1 MIKAIK
7 ITTTIYN
14 ILLIIAILAFIG
26 FGIGFIALSSNDKM
40 ITDIAKKIFEDQ
52 ALEDAKNAAKV
63 FLIIMGIIYIV
74 ASLLFVAGLIFNI
87 IIKRMANKNF
97 EGSRKGKII
106 AFGVLG
112 FVFGA
117 NVPGVLT
124 IIYGAIN
131 GGKSSNSEEVA
142 E

>member
-7 ITTTIYN
+7 ITAIIYN
-14 ILLIIAILAFIG
+14 IVLIFAILLFIG

-40 ITDIAKKIFEDQ
+40 ITDTAEKFFKDQ
-52 ALEDAKNAAKV
+52 AIEDAKLAAKV
-63 FLIIMGIIYIV
+63 FLITMGIIYIF
-74 ASLLFVAGLIFNI
+74 ASFLFVAGLIFNI
-87 IIKRMANKNF
+87 VIKRMANKNF
-97 EGSRKGKII
+97 EGSSKGKII

-112 FVFGA
+112 IVFGA

-124 IIYGAIN
+124 IIYGATHGNKSN
-131 GGKSSNSEEVA
+131 GEEVA